1 MTIALYE
8 IVSLLIEQGANFDID
23 KPEIGLKKF
32 NPETYF
38 LEI

>member
-1 MTIALYE
+1 MTFVLYE
-8 IVSLLIEQGANFDID
+8 VVSLLIEQSVNFDIYQN
-23 KPEIGLKKF
+23 KIGLKNF